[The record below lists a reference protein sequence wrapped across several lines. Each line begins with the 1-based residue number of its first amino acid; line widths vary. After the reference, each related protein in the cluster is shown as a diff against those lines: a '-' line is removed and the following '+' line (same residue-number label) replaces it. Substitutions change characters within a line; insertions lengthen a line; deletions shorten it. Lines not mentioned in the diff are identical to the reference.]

1 MSLEVSAAR
10 IDETAA
16 TGARTPLR
24 VLVVDDHALVG
35 EGTRRLL
42 ELERDM
48 VVVGVARNG
57 IEALELVEREH
68 PGVVLMDIEMPEM
81 DGIEATTR
89 IAADYP
95 EVAVLV
101 LSAYDDDEYVERLVE
116 AGAAGYLLKDVR
128 GDQLIEAI
136 RSVARGDSA
145 LHPTIARKVMRS
157 LTPSGHGASGAEVET
172 LSDRELSVLRLA
184 ARGLANEAIALQLGI
199 SARTAQAHLSNIFG
213 KMHVESRTQA
223 VVEALRRRWIRL
235 EELEP

>member
-1 MSLEVSAAR
+1 MNESSSGRAGNVAPMRSR
-10 IDETAA
+10 S
-16 TGARTPLR
+16 PLR
-24 VLVVDDHALVG
+24 VLIVDDHALVS

-42 ELERDM
+42 ELEADM
-48 VVVGVARNG
+48 HVVGVATNG
-57 IEALELVEREH
+57 REAIELVRRES
-68 PGVVLMDIEMPEM
+68 PTVVLMDIEMPEM
-81 DGIEATTR
+81 DGIEATMR
-89 IAADYP
+89 IAAEFP
-95 EVAVLV
+95 GVAVLV

-128 GDQLIEAI
+128 GDQLVEAI

-145 LHPTIARKVMRS
+145 LHPAIARKVMRS
-157 LTPSGHGASGAEVET
+157 LTPAGHRPVSADLEA
-172 LSDRELSVLRLA
+172 LSDRELAVLRLT
-184 ARGLANEAIALQLGI
+184 ARGLANEAIALELGI

>member
-1 MSLEVSAAR
+1 MNESPTMPADDITSTH
-10 IDETAA
+10 TA
-16 TGARTPLR
+16 TPLR
-24 VLVVDDHALVG
+24 VLIVDDHALVS

-42 ELERDM
+42 ELEPDM
-48 VVVGVARNG
+48 NVVGIARNG
-57 IEALELVEREH
+57 IEALELVEREL
-68 PGVVLMDIEMPEM
+68 PSVVLMDIEMPEM

-89 IAADYP
+89 IAAEFPD
-95 EVAVLV
+95 VSVLV

-157 LTPSGHGASGAEVET
+157 LTPSGHGAVGNDVDA

-199 SARTAQAHLSNIFG
+199 SARTAQAHLSNIFS

>member
-1 MSLEVSAAR
+1 V
-10 IDETAA
+10 
-16 TGARTPLR
+16 R
-24 VLVVDDHALVG
+24 VLIVDDHALVS

-42 ELERDM
+42 ELEPDM
-48 VVVGVARNG
+48 AVVGVARNG
-57 IEALELVEREH
+57 IEALELVARER
-68 PGVVLMDIEMPEM
+68 PSVVLMDIEMPEM

-89 IAADYP
+89 ITAEFPD
-95 EVAVLV
+95 VAVLV
-101 LSAYDDDEYVERLVE
+101 LSAYDDDEYVERLIE

-128 GDQLIEAI
+128 GDQLFEAI

-157 LTPSGHGASGAEVET
+157 FTASNQGSVADDGES
-172 LSDRELSVLRLA
+172 LSERELTVLRLA
-184 ARGLANEAIALQLGI
+184 ARGLANEAIALALGI
-199 SARTAQAHLSNIFG
+199 SARTAQAHLSNVFA

>member
-1 MSLEVSAAR
+1 MDEGSAASAGDEPEER
-10 IDETAA
+10 I
-16 TGARTPLR
+16 RIPVR
-24 VLVVDDHALVG
+24 VLIVDDHALVS

-42 ELERDM
+42 ELEPDM
-48 VVVGVARNG
+48 AVVGVARNG
-57 IEALELVEREH
+57 VEALELVAREH
-68 PGVVLMDIEMPEM
+68 PSVVLMDIEMPEM

-89 IAADYP
+89 ISAEFPD
-95 EVAVLV
+95 VAVLV

-128 GDQLIEAI
+128 GDQLFEAI

-157 LTPSGHGASGAEVET
+157 LTASNQGAADHGEV
-172 LSDRELSVLRLA
+172 LSERELTVLRLA
-184 ARGLANEAIALQLGI
+184 ARGLANEAIALELGI
-199 SARTAQAHLSNIFG
+199 SARTAQAHLSNVFA